1 MGRTGSTYKARLM
14 FLINTCT
21 NLFLEEGE
29 VNVKSLAERA
39 DLSERLIRDYIDDL
53 TVLGV
58 LSYKGHGTYDVD
70 LEFVE
75 SAINV
80 QDIEPYQLQLTK
92 FFSPAYISILK
103 TKPVADKVR
112 KVIEKA
118 NFAYEYAEDFY
129 PLLSNSAP
137 PFDDLIGE
145 TIIMQKMAKNV
156 MLDNIYVPGSS
167 AIRKKNDITLYDF
180 AFFTITYLSSVSYIG
195 YFEKN
200 MLIHNKS
207 EVIEYP
213 RTETF
218 SGNDPFT
225 ADEPFY
231 ELVSEFPELLSAG
244 RSIAARFLEKIQH
257 YKADLET
264 IDQWGDELEILFHNG
279 SLFPHGIFVQSR
291 KLMELRNS
299 AYKLFLK
306 IQQES
311 EKKNIL
317 WVGVVREPQDNI
329 FTKSIKAALLPNL
342 KDSGDFY
349 LFHNLL
355 RDRDLTCL
363 VKRRK
368 EKGRPDIDNLYEFY
382 LKRDPHVIRLEFLS
396 LDDPVTEQEKI
407 ANYAYTLFVPEMQ
420 GSIYGPSSMVIAQD
434 LSRKLVTSISKIV
447 DSSFRLGYK
456 EYISQMGELSQEK

>member
-1 MGRTGSTYKARLM
+1 MGRTGSTYRARLV

-58 LSYKGHGTYDVD
+58 LSYKGHGKYDVD
-70 LEFVE
+70 LEHVE
-75 SAINV
+75 ATINA
-80 QDIEPYQLQLTK
+80 QDIEPYQLQLSE
-92 FFSPAYISILK
+92 FFSPAYVSILK

-112 KVIEKA
+112 KVLEKA

-129 PLLSNSAP
+129 PKLSNSAP
-137 PFDDLIGE
+137 PLDNLIGE
-145 TIIMQKMAKNV
+145 KIILKKRAKNV
-156 MLDNIYVPGSS
+156 MLDDIYLPGSS
-167 AIRKKNDITLYDF
+167 AIREKKDSSFYDF
-180 AFFTITYLSSVSYIG
+180 AFFTITYICAVSYIG

-218 SGNDPFT
+218 TGKDPFT

-231 ELVSEFPELLSAG
+231 ELVTDFPELLSAG

-264 IDQWGDELEILFHNG
+264 LDQWGDNLEFLIHDG

-291 KLMELRNS
+291 KLVEVWNS
-299 AYKLFLK
+299 MHKLFSRMK
-306 IQQES
+306 QES
-311 EKKNIL
+311 EKRNIF
-317 WVGVVREPQDNI
+317 WIGVVRKPQDNI
-329 FTKSIKAALLPNL
+329 FTKSLQTTLLPDL
-342 KDSGDFY
+342 RDSGDFY
-349 LFHNLL
+349 LFYNLL

-368 EKGRPDIDNLYEFY
+368 EKGRPDIENLYEFY
-382 LKRDPHVIRLEFLS
+382 LKRDPHVIRVEFLS
-396 LDDPVTEQEKI
+396 LDDPLAEQEKI
-407 ANYAYTLFVPEMQ
+407 ANYVYTLFVPEKR
-420 GSIYGPSSMVIAQD
+420 GSIHGPSSMVVAQD

-447 DSSFRLGYK
+447 DSSFRVGYQ
-456 EYISQMGELSQEK
+456 EYISQLRNLSQKK